1 VGEGVFM
8 QIEVT
13 GDIDKL
19 LKLDG
24 DIKFAAASA
33 LTKAVK
39 LTQDSIVTVSIPAE
53 FHVRGT
59 WWRPGYQKGINML
72 GATKQNQEAVLFTRA
87 DWLLEAEGNA
97 GGVKTPDRGGQHL
110 AVPDTENTR
119 HGIEKKIRK
128 AEKPRYLLDPVNK
141 KRSFKVN
148 TQGGYTL
155 ILQRKGR
162 GKKSYLVTKYI
173 FRNEVRVPHQSA
185 IIEPANRIIPK
196 VIGGLFIQQLS
207 EAIRTSRVKE

>member
-1 VGEGVFM
+1 VEITVS
-8 QIEVT
+8 

-19 LKLDG
+19 LKLDQ

-39 LTQDSIVTVSIPAE
+39 LTQDVIVTVALPAE

-72 GATKQNQEAVLFTRA
+72 GATKEGQEAVLFTRA

-97 GGVKTPDRGGQHL
+97 GGVKTADHGGHHL
-110 AVPDTENTR
+110 AVPDVENTR
-119 HGIEKKIRK
+119 HGIDKKIRK
-128 AEKPRYLLDPVNK
+128 AEKPRYLLDPINK

-148 TQGGYTL
+148 THGGYTL

-173 FRNEVRVPHQSA
+173 FRNEVKVPHQSA
-185 IIEPANRIIPK
+185 IIEPANRIIPRI
-196 VIGGLFIQQLS
+196 IGDLFNQQLKV
-207 EAIRTSRVKE
+207 AISTSRVKS